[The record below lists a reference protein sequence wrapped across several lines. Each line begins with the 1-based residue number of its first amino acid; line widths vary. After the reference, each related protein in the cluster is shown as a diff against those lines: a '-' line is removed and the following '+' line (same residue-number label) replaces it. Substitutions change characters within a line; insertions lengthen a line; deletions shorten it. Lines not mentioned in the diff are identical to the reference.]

1 MRKMN
6 YKTLAAALLAIQI
19 AVTAMPA
26 SALACE
32 NDVGEETAQVQIEM
46 TAEITEEA
54 AQAEPEVVAKET
66 EETVEAEAKEEVEAE
81 TKEENFA
88 EAAEEN
94 TVEETV
100 EVAEETVDV
109 TEDRTRDEAAVTE
122 TEEQEKEQEQ
132 QAAAENQEE
141 PKTSE
146 NSEQGKAFEQTVTVD
161 GVKIKVS
168 AEEGAFEE
176 GSKLSVTRVPST
188 QLKEVQNAV
197 ADARAKDE
205 LVTSAYAFDIK
216 IMGKDGSILQP
227 AEGKKIKVSFETKE
241 AADGGLGAVVY
252 HIVNVNNNI
261 TAKKLATAINRN
273 AKTAEAQTDGLSY
286 YVVEFVSKN
295 KAAENTETNTEANT
309 AAKTDTNEDTDKHKT
324 EDVTEDKT
332 AKAETVTP
340 AAKTNTENDTV
351 KKETKTGNGVSEVK
365 KEKKSET
372 EKKTT
377 VKEKKSENKKKET
390 VKKDKT
396 SSKKTEKAKASSKKS
411 PKTGDTAN
419 MVIWLTM
426 GALAAGGII
435 VLLVSRRK
443 QM

>member
-32 NDVGEETAQVQIEM
+32 NGVVEETAQEQTEM
-46 TAEITEEA
+46 TAEVTEEA

-66 EETVEAEAKEEVEAE
+66 VDAEAREEVEAE

-122 TEEQEKEQEQ
+122 IEEQEQ

-340 AAKTNTENDTV
+340 AEKTNTENDTV

-372 EKKTT
+372 EKKST